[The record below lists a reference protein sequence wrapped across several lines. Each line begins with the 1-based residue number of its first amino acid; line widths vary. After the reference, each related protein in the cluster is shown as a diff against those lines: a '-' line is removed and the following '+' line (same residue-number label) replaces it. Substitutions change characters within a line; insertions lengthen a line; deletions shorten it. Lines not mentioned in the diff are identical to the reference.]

1 MNLLLTIGILGA
13 AFSAGVVDRVA
24 AVVDKTVILES
35 EVLREMRLT
44 AFLNQQPFEPNP
56 EKRRAA
62 AERLVD
68 QALLRQEM
76 EVGQYPMPSPAEAD
90 QLLQHFRQE
99 NYPNDAAF
107 HAVLNKYGIT
117 EEQLKQHLLW
127 QAAVLNFV
135 DTRFHPAVSLPTD
148 GESTDGQSANRA
160 SADAAVSPDDAV
172 ENQMENWLKEKRNS
186 TRIQFKKEA
195 FQ

>member
-1 MNLLLTIGILGA
+1 MNLLLAIGIITA

-44 AFLNQQPFEPNP
+44 AFLNQQPFEPTP

-76 EVGQYPMPSPAEAD
+76 EVGQYPMPGPAVAD
-90 QLLQHFRQE
+90 QLLHQFRQE

-107 HAVLNKYGIT
+107 HAVLDKYGIT
-117 EEQLKQHLLW
+117 EEQLRQHLLW
-127 QAAVLNFV
+127 QAAVLKFT
-135 DTRFHPAVSLPTD
+135 DTRFLPAVTIPS
-148 GESTDGQSANRA
+148 DGQSANR
-160 SADAAVSPDDAV
+160 SSDAAALSPDDAV
-172 ENQMENWLKEKRNS
+172 ENQMEEWLKEKRAS